1 MTQAFDPTE
10 IRSRVDAYCA
20 KKGALA
26 VGVADVGIL
35 ERMSP
40 PGHGP
45 RTIMP
50 KVRSVISIGVGGG
63 TAGAWA
69 ANAKTL
75 AYVGDTETLAYK
87 VAFGLAFYIESTFG
101 YRAVFCHLTLIQ
113 SRERAFRCKA

>member
-1 MTQAFDPTE
+1 MTQGFDPIE
-10 IRSRVDAYCA
+10 VRSRIDAYCA

-26 VGVADVGIL
+26 VGVADVQIL

-40 PGHGP
+40 AGHGP
-45 RTIMP
+45 RALMP

-87 VAFGLAFYIESTFG
+87 IA
-101 YRAVFCHLTLIQ
+101 
-113 SRERAFRCKA
+113 